1 MKAIW
6 AKLWLEYKQAWK
18 EAWEKY
24 KTVIGPFVKGTASYI
39 WLLIAGL
46 LELVTVGLYESGK
59 LLVKKILDWIAQL

>member
-6 AKLWLEYKQAWK
+6 TKLWLEYKQAWK

-24 KTVIGPFVKGTASYI
+24 KTVIGPFIKGTASYI

-46 LELVTVGLYESGK
+46 LELATVGLYESGK

>member
-6 AKLWLEYKQAWK
+6 TKLWLEYKQAWK

-24 KTVIGPFVKGTASYI
+24 KTIIGPFIKGTANYI